1 MNKII
6 PEVYSLSKD
15 VFGNYVV
22 QHLLE
27 IVSKNKKDRYQ
38 IITKIFEILK
48 NNQIKTRLVDHL
60 NDDYSIIIGVDD
72 TCLNNTISSLYNG
85 FNNMRLI

>member
-1 MNKII
+1 MGNHNSDLQCAVKF
-6 PEVYSLSKD
+6 YKD
-15 VFGNYVV
+15 
-22 QHLLE
+22 L
-27 IVSKNKKDRYQ
+27 
-38 IITKIFEILK
+38 T
-48 NNQIKTRLVDHL
+48 QIKTRLVDHL